1 MAIYLTGDIH
11 GNIERFEEV
20 YMAEHYHL
28 PPLKKEDI
36 VIICGDFG
44 LPWSERMDPAE
55 EFRLDFLEEQQAMF
69 LFIDGNHENFHLLQ
83 ALPVKEWHGGRVHEL
98 RPNVLHLMRGEIF
111 QIQGLCFLAF
121 GGAYSVDRRS
131 RVLDISWWKDEI
143 PSAEEWANMEKHLA
157 EVDYKVDVVLT
168 HTAPMRF
175 LQPKTKEIGIHWC
188 NFQDEVA
195 KRLSGLEP
203 EIQYKIW
210 YFGHFHLD
218 WVDREQKCR
227 GIYTAIDVIR

>member
-1 MAIYLTGDIH
+1 MAKIPIFKRELPSAAGAIAGTSGISPNNGNRIFDGIEVDKSGAVVAYHITNHYPYESTVTPYETKRIPAYGRKTG
-11 GNIERFEEV
+11 
-20 YMAEHYHL
+20 L
-28 PPLKKEDI
+28 
-36 VIICGDFG
+36 
-44 LPWSERMDPAE
+44 
-55 EFRLDFLEEQQAMF
+55 
-69 LFIDGNHENFHLLQ
+69 
-83 ALPVKEWHGGRVHEL
+83 
-98 RPNVLHLMRGEIF
+98 PNVLHLMRGEIF